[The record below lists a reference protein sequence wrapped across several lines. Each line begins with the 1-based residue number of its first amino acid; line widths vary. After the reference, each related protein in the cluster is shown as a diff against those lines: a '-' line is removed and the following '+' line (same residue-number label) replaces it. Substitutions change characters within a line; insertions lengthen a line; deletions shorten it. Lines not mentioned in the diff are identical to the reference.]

1 MLKVNKT
8 WYSQDRMNRSLEF
21 PEDPALPRAEAATS
35 LLLKD
40 RGTLW
45 GLRHHCCT
53 KRALSF
59 HLLLVLFNYKL
70 RLACSIMNFVCWVV
84 VIINPTFDFLKGKV
98 KICGQISSIT
108 NNP

>member
-1 MLKVNKT
+1 MLRVNKT

-21 PEDPALPRAEAATS
+21 PEDPALPWAVAAMS

-40 RGTLW
+40 RGALW
-45 GLRHHCCT
+45 CLWHHCCT
-53 KRALSF
+53 KQALSF

-84 VIINPTFDFLKGKV
+84 VIINPTFDFGFRFSKR
-98 KICGQISSIT
+98 
-108 NNP
+108 